1 MCIVK
6 NAEHPEVSAQA
17 STIAV
22 SSLHF
27 HWFIIWSTEQL
38 KMDLLFSVAVP
49 AGCASSFDQLVFSGV
64 RLISRK
70 MLKEILKEAICL
82 AH

>member
-1 MCIVK
+1 MCIAK
-6 NAEHPEVSAQA
+6 SAEHPEVSAQA

-27 HWFIIWSTEQL
+27 HWFITWFAEQL
-38 KMDLLFSVAVP
+38 KTDLFFSVAVA
-49 AGCASSFDQLVFSGV
+49 AGCASSLDRLVFSGV
-64 RLISRK
+64 GLICRK
-70 MLKEILKEAICL
+70 MFKGILKEAICL